1 MCRVF
6 VDDRFTYSQIIKAG
20 LRHNIDWMLLSESR
34 GTEVLDLL
42 NSLSTGASCMT
53 TMHLDN
59 VRGLPD
65 RMYNMLGESSVT
77 DRFINSIYKYI
88 DVGVLVTCDKN
99 ERRKIQE
106 LAFFDRE
113 DGINKCTVIYENC
126 EFTSNDIPKEIMK
139 RFKIME
145 LTIHMRKHMKITIQ

>member
-1 MCRVF
+1 
-6 VDDRFTYSQIIKAG
+6 
-20 LRHNIDWMLLSESR
+20 MLLSESR

-88 DVGVLVTCDKN
+88 DVGVLVICDKN

-139 RFKIME
+139 RFKNYGIDNPYA
-145 LTIHMRKHMKITIQ
+145 